1 MPARSRRRD
10 AGRLRANLRG
20 KAADVDAAV
29 ADYNA
34 TLIGA
39 VRDVADQ
46 VASLESLALQ
56 AREQRAAL
64 SAARSAYDLAMLR
77 YRAGLGSYLTVL
89 AAETGVLAQRR
100 DGVDIGTRRA
110 VAAIDLMRSDQRA
123 VDVEKEGEVARRRQ
137 GGRDVAGIT
146 QGRWP

>member
-1 MPARSRRRD
+1 MISA
-10 AGRLRANLRG
+10 
-20 KAADVDAAV
+20 AAV
-29 ADYNA
+29 GLGLWLGVA

-110 VAAIDLMRSDQRA
+110 VAAIDLMRSL
-123 VDVEKEGEVARRRQ
+123 
-137 GGRDVAGIT
+137 GGGFDTHAS
-146 QGRWP
+146 PE